1 MFTHKYHPHPRLV
14 SSVLIA
20 MGAITMAIGSQ
31 VQMEAQL
38 LGQLSGQGS
47 LTVQEVTPEP
57 PMLKQA
63 APLRAAAVSASESSS
78 AGILA
83 FGMLMMLL
91 GFGMHAWIVLR
102 NAEDRSVKVRIA
114 DPTKKKVAPEP
125 KVRKT
130 RKPMEVIW
138 IERTIRF

>member
-1 MFTHKYHPHPRLV
+1 MTHTNTHSPRKIAGNA
-14 SSVLIA
+14 LIA
-20 MGAITMAIGSQ
+20 LGAISMALGSQ
-31 VQMEAQL
+31 LQMEAQL

-47 LTVQEVTPEP
+47 AMVEHMAGE
-57 PMLKQA
+57 PMLLQQSSVH
-63 APLRAAAVSASESSS
+63 AAALAPESS

-91 GFGMHAWIVLR
+91 GFGLHAWIVLQ
-102 NAEDRSVKVRIA
+102 NDTYEDRTVRVHAA
-114 DPTKKKVAPEP
+114 DPSKNTKAGKPI
-125 KVRKT
+125 RKT